1 MGSSIIFKTLKLQ
14 TRISYY
20 SSFLIFL
27 IVTLAGLLFYITIS
41 DALQTQIGNRALYL
55 AETTASRGDV
65 IEAFHTDNPSESLQ
79 KISNDIMVAA
89 KATYVVIGDKNG
101 IRYTHPLAD
110 RIGKS
115 MVGDDN
121 DKALINGESYISI
134 ADGSM
139 GQSIRGK
146 RLSLIR
152 MERF

>member
-1 MGSSIIFKTLKLQ
+1 VGSSIIFKTLKLQ

-89 KATYVVIGDKNG
+89 KATYVVIGDKWHSL
-101 IRYTHPLAD
+101 HPPS
-110 RIGKS
+110 RRPYWQIHG
-115 MVGDDN
+115 
-121 DKALINGESYISI
+121 
-134 ADGSM
+134 
-139 GQSIRGK
+139 R
-146 RLSLIR
+146 
-152 MERF
+152 